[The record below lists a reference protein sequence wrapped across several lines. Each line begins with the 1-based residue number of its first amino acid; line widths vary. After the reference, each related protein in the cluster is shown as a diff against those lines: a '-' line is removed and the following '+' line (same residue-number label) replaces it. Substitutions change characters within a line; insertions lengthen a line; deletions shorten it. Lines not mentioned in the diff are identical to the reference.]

1 MIKETIIKLFSFLPQ
16 RNLYLGEVFFSSC
29 QGKGYAQN
37 INLEIAACLNL
48 VKKVETVLDIGAHH
62 GIYTSKLMQNYPKA
76 KYYLFNKCYFLDTQ
90 IFKKFVNIVFNFYK
104 IFLFGCG
111 AWI

>member
-16 RNLYLGEVFFSSC
+16 RILYLDEVFFSSA

-48 VKKVETVLDIGAHH
+48 VKTCLNLVKKRVETVFDIGAHQ

-76 KYYLFNKCYFLDTQ
+76 KYYLFEPCYSNVSYL
-90 IFKKFVNIVFNFYK
+90 KKI
-104 IFLFGCG
+104 
-111 AWI
+111 